1 MNFKYKALLLFVI
14 LLLGLIL
21 CSFLGGN
28 CGINHKEGFT
38 TKTKTTNDPSKN
50 LNTIATY
57 YGPNG
62 NTAQIVK
69 NSNNTYSIVVS
80 DCSGND
86 CSGNDASG
94 NDASGNDASGND
106 ASGSMIDCSCNYTI
120 YTSTS
125 TSTSYELTVFK
136 GNNGGVARIIRVDN
150 GNGKDVTAIEI
161 TLSNNTIEL
170 FTITKTAPAY
180 NNSKYHSWPTTPPQI
195 QQQPQQQSQSNNNN
209 YDNYNHY
216 SGLSVS
222 TVYYGPNGATAKI
235 VETANSYNIIIT
247 YPNGQTTI
255 YTSNTNV
262 TANTVYLTRYTGSNG
277 GSAIFINGCNGKA
290 LEVSMPNGNTFLFT
304 VNNPQT
310 YNPDYINN
318 TSYGTANSSNSNN
331 YDYSNT
337 QSNSYPYSAPNTQSN
352 SYPYSAPNT
361 TPNTNTYPGGS
372 GSSYNYS
379 SSLPPGIPASQI
391 PPGSEDLYILKSEVV
406 PPVCPACPTLPC
418 NMQSEKETCP
428 PCPACARCPQSNFE
442 CKKVPN
448 YDTLSE
454 EFIPVPVLNDFS
466 QFGM

>member
-38 TKTKTTNDPSKN
+38 KTQSSSNTNTTN
-50 LNTIATY
+50 LNSIATY

-69 NSNNTYSIVVS
+69 NSNNTYSIVVG

-94 NDASGNDASGND
+94 NDASDN
-106 ASGSMIDCSCNYTI
+106 MIDCSCNYTI

-125 TSTSYELTVFK
+125 TSTSFELIVFK
-136 GNNGGVARIIRVDN
+136 GTNGGVARVIRVDN
-150 GNGKDVTAIEI
+150 GNTAIEI
-161 TLSNNTIEL
+161 TLPNGTIEL
-170 FTITKTAPAY
+170 FTITKTPPSN
-180 NNSKYHSWPTTPPQI
+180 NNSKYNSWPSTPPQS
-195 QQQPQQQSQSNNNN
+195 QQQSHQQSQQQSNN

-222 TVYYGPNGATAKI
+222 TVYYGPNGATAKV

-255 YTSNTNV
+255 YTANTNV
-262 TANTVYLTRYTGSNG
+262 TSNTIYVTTYTGSNG
-277 GSAIFINGCNGKA
+277 GKAVFVNGPNGKA
-290 LEVSMPNGNTFLFT
+290 LEVSMPNGNSFLFT

-310 YNPDYINN
+310 YNPDYINK
-318 TSYGTANSSNSNN
+318 TPYGTANGSNSNN
-331 YDYSNT
+331 YDYSNS
-337 QSNSYPYSAPNTQSN
+337 QSNSYPYSGSSTAPN
-352 SYPYSAPNT
+352 SYPYSEPSTAPST
-361 TPNTNTYPGGS
+361 ASNTYPGGS
-372 GSSYNYS
+372 GTSYNYS
-379 SSLPPGIPASQI
+379 SSLPPGIPSSQI

-418 NMQSEKETCP
+418 NMQSEKESCP

-448 YDTLSE
+448 YDTLSD

>member
-28 CGINHKEGFT
+28 CGINHREGFT
-38 TKTKTTNDPSKN
+38 KNNKSTNKKSDN

-69 NSNNTYSIVVS
+69 NANNTYSIVVG

-86 CSGNDASG
+86 CSGNDVSG
-94 NDASGNDASGND
+94 N
-106 ASGSMIDCSCNYTI
+106 MTDCSCNYTI
-120 YTSTS
+120 YNSTS
-125 TSTSYELTVFK
+125 ANTTSYELTVFY
-136 GNNGGVARIIRVDN
+136 GTNGGVARVIRVDN
-150 GNGKDVTAIEI
+150 GNTAIEI
-161 TLSNNTIEL
+161 TLPNGTIEL
-170 FTITKTAPAY
+170 FTVTKTPNY
-180 NNSKYHSWPTTPPQI
+180 TKNNYPKFDGWPST
-195 QQQPQQQSQSNNNN
+195 QPHQPSNQN

-222 TVYYGPNGATAKI
+222 TVYYGPNGATAKV

-255 YTSNTNV
+255 YTANTNV
-262 TANTVYLTRYTGSNG
+262 TSNTIYVTTYTGSNG
-277 GSAIFINGCNGKA
+277 GKAVFVNGPNGKA
-290 LEVSMPNGNTFLFT
+290 LEVSMPNGNSFLFT

-318 TSYGTANSSNSNN
+318 TPHGSANSSNSNN
-331 YDYSNT
+331 YDYSNS
-337 QSNSYPYSAPNTQSN
+337 QSNSYPYSGSSTAPNTTSN
-352 SYPYSAPNT
+352 SYPYSGSSTAS
-361 TPNTNTYPGGS
+361 NTYPVGS
-372 GSSYNYS
+372 GTSYNYS
-379 SSLPPGIPASQI
+379 SSLPPGIPSSQI

-418 NMQSEKETCP
+418 NMQSEKESCP

-448 YDTLSE
+448 YDTLSD